1 MRSRL
6 NKNNT
11 LARRI
16 ATLQLLERK
25 DLLAGDSMVMVDFA
39 VVSDATV
46 PDDISRDRK
55 ATLPQSM
62 ERTHEWDRFAVE
74 VWVHGEGDAP
84 LDIQDLTL
92 DLNYRTDLTSAATI
106 EFGQSFEGAHSYM
119 IDDANG
125 AINQIHG
132 SSAGVTLG
140 PNDRVLFARI
150 YFQAVPEN
158 GDNVRLD
165 WETGSVGPYSLE
177 LSTNNLSASNADSSV
192 AVGHAPM
199 PEMGL
204 FPVIYDLDDDQRIG
218 LADFADFVIAFGQ
231 QGNTPDD
238 GVPWFADFD
247 KANGVGLSDF
257 SFFVQNFG
265 KDSTSEHV
273 VFPENYPDAWKLPQ
287 DDDNGEVVVV
297 IEDPNDDPGNNGGNQ
312 APLPPVFLLD
322 QFQAGVIL
330 PGTMEVF
337 QVVYAGVNWQT
348 AVQINR
354 LTGSASLSEGADPG
368 ETEVL
373 LSIVLEDEQIY
384 ETEIELIFDGELIDS
399 LQEFNDFSGY
409 ITAYV
414 SEVMSAVQDM
424 LEAAI
429 ETTD

>member
-1 MRSRL
+1 M
-6 NKNNT
+6 
-11 LARRI
+11 
-16 ATLQLLERK
+16 
-25 DLLAGDSMVMVDFA
+25 AGDSMVMVDFA

-55 ATLPQSM
+55 ASLPQSM

-74 VWVHGEGDAP
+74 IWVHGEGDAP
-84 LDIQDLTL
+84 VDIQDLTL
-92 DLNYRTDLTSAATI
+92 DLSYRSDLTSAATI
-106 EFGQSFEGAHSYM
+106 EFGQSFEGTSSYM
-119 IDDANG
+119 IDDATG
-125 AINQIHG
+125 VINQIHG
-132 SSAGVTLG
+132 TTAGVSLG
-140 PNDRVLFARI
+140 SDDRVLFARI

-177 LSTNNLSASNADSSV
+177 LNTDHLAALNADSSV
-192 AVGHAPM
+192 AVGHTAM
-199 PEMGL
+199 PKMEL

-231 QGNTPDD
+231 QGGTPDE
-238 GVPWFADFD
+238 GVSWFADFD
-247 KANGVGLSDF
+247 KAKGVGLSDF

-265 KDSTSEHV
+265 KNYANEHV
-273 VFPENYPDAWKLPQ
+273 VFPENYPDAWQLPQ
-287 DDDNGEVVVV
+287 DNG
-297 IEDPNDDPGNNGGNQ
+297 NGGGGVGDGGDGTNGDTGNSGGDQ

-330 PGTMEVF
+330 PGTMDVF

-354 LTGSASLSEGADPG
+354 LTGSASISEGVDAE
-368 ETEVL
+368 ETEVV

-384 ETEIELIFDGELIDS
+384 ETEIELVFDGDLIDS

-424 LEAAI
+424 LEEALDSA
-429 ETTD
+429 D